1 MLCKVKGL
9 QHPYSKKLHSFI
21 KEFYENMMIM
31 KRTPLLLL
39 LTILLISCAGAKYKK
54 IVPSELKTLD
64 DFSKAKD
71 QLADN
76 YLYKAHDFDLNVVNY
91 AAEYIFEAKEIIDRL
106 SAFDSNLVL
115 LSVEESELLTLA
127 LISKG
132 ETLDS
137 TINPFLLAIVNH
149 NSNIEK
155 QKTKEILNGYSTKT
169 KRSLAE
175 GIHFFAVKDFIQE
188 CSCSSEEKEI
198 MLLYAQFLLIKYK
211 FRFRQELYNID
222 EFEAFDNG
230 DKWLD
235 KNKKKFLKNHPN
247 TKYRSFL
254 ESITIATTEK

>member
-1 MLCKVKGL
+1 
-9 QHPYSKKLHSFI
+9 
-21 KEFYENMMIM
+21 M

-132 ETLDS
+132 GESLDS
-137 TINPFLLAIVNH
+137 AINPFLLAIVNH

-155 QKTKEILNGYSTKT
+155 QRL
-169 KRSLAE
+169 
-175 GIHFFAVKDFIQE
+175 
-188 CSCSSEEKEI
+188 
-198 MLLYAQFLLIKYK
+198 
-211 FRFRQELYNID
+211 
-222 EFEAFDNG
+222 
-230 DKWLD
+230 
-235 KNKKKFLKNHPN
+235 KKFSTGTLQKQKDH
-247 TKYRSFL
+247 
-254 ESITIATTEK
+254 